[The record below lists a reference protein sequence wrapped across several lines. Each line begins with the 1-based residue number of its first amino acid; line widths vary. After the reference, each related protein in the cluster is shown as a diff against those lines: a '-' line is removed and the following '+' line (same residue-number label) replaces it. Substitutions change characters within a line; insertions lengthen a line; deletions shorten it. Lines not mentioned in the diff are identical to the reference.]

1 MPGPNTLP
9 IAVGTLKNGQAI
21 VSALNAARDG
31 SGTLVTLYTAG
42 TAGALIPRVMASH
55 QGAAG
60 AASTAMALRLFRVNK
75 GATVKTLISEVLLP
89 AATPSTTVLGASVT
103 FPKINITL
111 ADSEVLA
118 VAQTAAESVAYDC
131 DQGGDY

>member
-1 MPGPNTLP
+1 M
-9 IAVGTLKNGQAI
+9 AVVTLKNGQAV
-21 VSALNAARDG
+21 VSAANAARDG
-31 SGTLVTLYTAG
+31 TGTLVTLYTAG
-42 TAGALIPRVMASH
+42 TSGALIPRVMAAH

-60 AASTAMALRLFRVNK
+60 AASTAMSLRLFRVNS

-89 AATPSTTVLGASVT
+89 TATPAAGTALGSSVT
-103 FPKINITL
+103 FPKTNITL
-111 ADSEVLA
+111 ASGEALA